1 MICALFSQLLTVHT
15 NLSDKSTL
23 SNTIKHLLLHIAI
36 LHRARLLNEAVS
48 KGGFT
53 VVNMRHDREITD
65 FVQLCHKLDMSWFH
79 ALVKVANAS
88 RFTLRFGKAL
98 PTHRLN

>member
-1 MICALFSQLLTVHT
+1 
-15 NLSDKSTL
+15 
-23 SNTIKHLLLHIAI
+23 
-36 LHRARLLNEAVS
+36 
-48 KGGFT
+48 
-53 VVNMRHDREITD
+53 MRHDREITD

-88 RFTLRFGKAL
+88 RFTHRFGKAL